1 MEYKDTDVLRVVE
14 GRLAGVQQRKEA
26 LMKFVKTLETEEEQ
40 LLSLRKTYKENQ
52 PLYDLIQDE
61 PNITESAKTTSQY
74 IQTRDANEIPESKEG
89 QARKAILIILQ
100 QNGALTPLEI
110 YNTAKEFIT
119 DIDVVAI
126 RNAANRMMHKGIL
139 KRDAS
144 SRYSINHEYK

>member
-1 MEYKDTDVLRVVE
+1 MEYKDTDILKVVE
-14 GRLAGVQQRKEA
+14 GRLAGVQHRKES
-26 LMKFVKTLETEEEQ
+26 LIKFVNTLETEEQQ
-40 LLSLRKTYKENQ
+40 LLSLQKTYKDNQ

-61 PNITESAKTTSQY
+61 PNINELVKPKCTSA
-74 IQTRDANEIPESKEG
+74 IPESKEE

-100 QNGALTPLEI
+100 QSGKLKPLEI
-110 YNTAKEFIT
+110 YNIAKEFIA

-144 SRYSINHEYK
+144 SRYSINNEYK

>member
-1 MEYKDTDVLRVVE
+1 MEYKDTDVLKVVE

-26 LMKFVKTLETEEEQ
+26 LTKFVKTLETEEQQ
-40 LLSLRKTYKENQ
+40 LLSLQKTYKDNQ

-61 PNITESAKTTSQY
+61 PSMPVKATSQC
-74 IQTRDANEIPESKEG
+74 IQPSDIGTAIESKEG
-89 QARKAILIILQ
+89 RARKAILIILQ
-100 QNGALTPLEI
+100 QNGALAPLEI
-110 YNTAKEFIT
+110 YNIAKEFMT

-139 KRDAS
+139 KRDIN

>member
-1 MEYKDTDVLRVVE
+1 MEYKDTDVLQVVE

-26 LMKFVKTLETEEEQ
+26 LMKFVKTLETEEQQ
-40 LLSLRKTYKENQ
+40 LLSLQKTYKDNQ

-61 PNITESAKTTSQY
+61 PYITESVKITNQY
-74 IQTRDANEIPESKEG
+74 IHLNGMNEIPESKEG
-89 QARKAILIILQ
+89 RARKAILIILQ
-100 QNGALTPLEI
+100 ENGALTPLEI
-110 YNTAKEFIT
+110 YNIAKEFIS

-139 KRDAS
+139 KRDVS

>member
-1 MEYKDTDVLRVVE
+1 MEYKDTDVLKVVE

-26 LMKFVKTLETEEEQ
+26 LTKFVKTLETEEQQ
-40 LLSLRKTYKENQ
+40 LLSLQKTYKDNQ

-61 PNITESAKTTSQY
+61 PNMPVKATSQC
-74 IQTRDANEIPESKEG
+74 IQPSDIGTAIESKEG
-89 QARKAILIILQ
+89 RARKAILIILQ
-100 QNGALTPLEI
+100 QNGALAPLEI
-110 YNTAKEFIT
+110 YNIAKEFMT

-139 KRDAS
+139 KRDIN

>member
-1 MEYKDTDVLRVVE
+1 MEYKDTDVLKVVE

-26 LMKFVKTLETEEEQ
+26 LTKFVKTLETEEQQ
-40 LLSLRKTYKENQ
+40 LLSLRKTYKDNQ

-61 PNITESAKTTSQY
+61 PSMPVKATSQC
-74 IQTRDANEIPESKEG
+74 IQPSDIGTAIESKEG
-89 QARKAILIILQ
+89 RARKAILIILQ
-100 QNGALTPLEI
+100 QNGALAPLEI
-110 YNTAKEFIT
+110 YNIAKEFMT

-139 KRDAS
+139 KRDIN

>member
-1 MEYKDTDVLRVVE
+1 MEYKDTDVLKVVE

-26 LMKFVKTLETEEEQ
+26 LMKFVKTLEIEEQQ
-40 LLSLRKTYKENQ
+40 LLSLQKTYKENQ

-61 PNITESAKTTSQY
+61 PNITESIRTTNQY
-74 IQTRDANEIPESKEG
+74 IQSRDTNTIHESKEG

-110 YNTAKEFIT
+110 YNIAKEFIA

-126 RNAANRMMHKGIL
+126 RSAANRMMHKGIL

>member
-1 MEYKDTDVLRVVE
+1 MEYKDTDVLKVVE
-14 GRLAGVQQRKEA
+14 GRLAGVQQRKES

-61 PNITESAKTTSQY
+61 PNITELVKPINQF
-74 IQTRDANEIPESKEG
+74 IQPKYTNTIPESKEE

-100 QNGALTPLEI
+100 QNGKLKPLEI
-110 YNTAKEFIT
+110 YNIAKEFIA
-119 DIDVVAI
+119 DIDAVAI

>member
-1 MEYKDTDVLRVVE
+1 MEYKDTDVLKVVE

-26 LMKFVKTLETEEEQ
+26 LTKFVKTLETEEQQ
-40 LLSLRKTYKENQ
+40 LLSLQKTYKDNQ

-61 PNITESAKTTSQY
+61 PNITELVKPINQF
-74 IQTRDANEIPESKEG
+74 IQPKYTNTIPESKEE

-100 QNGALTPLEI
+100 QNGKLKPLEI
-110 YNTAKEFIT
+110 YNIAKEFIA
-119 DIDVVAI
+119 DIDIVAI

-139 KRDAS
+139 KRDVS

>member
-1 MEYKDTDVLRVVE
+1 MEYKDTDVLKVVE

-40 LLSLRKTYKENQ
+40 LLSLQKTYKENQ

-61 PNITESAKTTSQY
+61 PNITELVKPINQF
-74 IQTRDANEIPESKEG
+74 IQPKYTNTIPESKEE

-100 QNGALTPLEI
+100 QNGKLKPLEI
-110 YNTAKEFIT
+110 YNIAKEFIA
-119 DIDVVAI
+119 DIDIVAI

>member
-1 MEYKDTDVLRVVE
+1 MEYKDTDVLKVVE

-74 IQTRDANEIPESKEG
+74 IQTRDANEISESKEG
-89 QARKAILIILQ
+89 RARKAILIILQ
-100 QNGALTPLEI
+100 ENGALTPLEI
-110 YNTAKEFIT
+110 YNIAKEFMAG
-119 DIDVVAI
+119 IDVVAI

-139 KRDAS
+139 KRDVN

>member
-1 MEYKDTDVLRVVE
+1 MEYKDTDVLKVVE

-26 LMKFVKTLETEEEQ
+26 LMKFVKTLETEEQQ
-40 LLSLRKTYKENQ
+40 LLSLQKTYKENQ

-61 PNITESAKTTSQY
+61 PNITELVKPINQF
-74 IQTRDANEIPESKEG
+74 IQPKYTNTIPESKEE

-100 QNGALTPLEI
+100 QNGKLKPLEI
-110 YNTAKEFIT
+110 YNIAKEFIA
-119 DIDVVAI
+119 DIDIVAI

>member
-1 MEYKDTDVLRVVE
+1 MEYKDTDVLKVVE
-14 GRLAGVQQRKEA
+14 GRLAGVQQRKES

-89 QARKAILIILQ
+89 RARKAILIILQ
-100 QNGALTPLEI
+100 ENGALTPLEI
-110 YNTAKEFIT
+110 YNIAKEFIS

-139 KRDAS
+139 KRDAN